1 MIAILWAS
9 PNDGGLTAACVEAAK
24 TGIAQAGYAFEA
36 FKLTDLGLRAC
47 QQCGTG
53 WGPCRNENECILL
66 DGFAKVHHAVQRAQ
80 GLVVVTPVYWSEM
93 AESAKNV
100 LDRLRRCETMRQ
112 DASPLQGMPMLAIA
126 AAGGSGNGT
135 ISTLQQMERFAQ
147 HVGLRLVDA
156 IPVKRI
162 SSGYQLPA
170 ITGAARMLCDLIE
183 QK

>member
-9 PNDGGLTAACVEAAK
+9 PNDNGLTAACVEAAK
-24 TGIAQAGYAFEA
+24 TGVAQAGFTFEA
-36 FKLTDLGLRAC
+36 YKLTELGLRAC

-66 DGFAKVHHAVQRAQ
+66 DGFAKVHHAVRRAQ
-80 GLVVVTPVYWSEM
+80 GLIVVTPVYWGEM

-100 LDRLRRCETMRQ
+100 LDRMRRCETMTQ
-112 DASPLQGMPMLAIA
+112 DGSPLYGMPMLAVA

-135 ISTLQQMERFAQ
+135 LSTLAQMERFAQ

-156 IPVKRI
+156 IPAKRV
-162 SSGYQLPA
+162 SRDYQLQA
-170 ITGAARMLCDLIE
+170 IADGAKALCEMAE

>member
-24 TGIAQAGYAFEA
+24 TGVAQAGRTFEA

-47 QQCGTG
+47 QQCGSG

-66 DGFAKVHHAVQRAQ
+66 DGFAKAHHAVRRAH
-80 GLVVVTPVYWSEM
+80 GLVVVTPVYWGEM

-100 LDRLRRCETMRQ
+100 LDRMRRCETMTK
-112 DASPLQGMPMLAIA
+112 DGSPLYGMPMLAVA

-135 ISTLQQMERFAQ
+135 LTTLQQMERFSQ
-147 HVGLRLVDA
+147 HVGLRLADA
-156 IPVKRI
+156 IAVKRV
-162 SSGYQLPA
+162 SREYQLPA
-170 ITGAARMLCDLIE
+170 IVDAARALCGMIE
-183 QK
+183 PK